1 MGRCGEPHSISAP
14 VSGGAPPAIF
24 REQCSDPKRDYASEC
39 FVAEKEALT
48 ACSTSQAF
56 NAAAQRDSK
65 IQVRIGEDAKREASA
80 MKAIAV
86 VTMTFLPATFV
97 STLFGMS
104 FFSFEPSSDADASS
118 FVVSR
123 DYWIFW
129 ALSVPLTIATLAL
142 WLLWSRGRARLRRV
156 NPASGAVHVV

>member
-1 MGRCGEPHSISAP
+1 M
-14 VSGGAPPAIF
+14 
-24 REQCSDPKRDYASEC
+24 
-39 FVAEKEALT
+39 AEKEALT

-97 STLFGMS
+97 SVGRSTLS
-104 FFSFEPSSDADASS
+104 TRDASAN
-118 FVVSR
+118 
-123 DYWIFW
+123 DMNL
-129 ALSVPLTIATLAL
+129 ADTL
-142 WLLWSRGRARLRRV
+142 WYELLLF
-156 NPASGAVHVV
+156 